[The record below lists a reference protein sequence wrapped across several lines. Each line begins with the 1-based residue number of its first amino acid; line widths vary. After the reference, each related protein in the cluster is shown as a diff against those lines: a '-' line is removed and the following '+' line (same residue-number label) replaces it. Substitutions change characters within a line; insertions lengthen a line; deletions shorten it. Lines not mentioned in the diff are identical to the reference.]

1 MWGRRE
7 QRTVDC
13 MADAL
18 TVEVMRGSWRA
29 GSLCAEIDSFDRCG
43 RAEQQRLCGACPVS
57 EPCFWSA
64 LVEERGFRSSAGV
77 PPGVRGGVEGSRRR
91 FILGEL
97 SDAELMVRY
106 RRAVNSIL
114 AGLVGRIVGWP
125 DAGED
130 FRWGGCPIG
139 RGCVPSFR

>member
-1 MWGRRE
+1 VVRVRHVGDAVLWGRPV
-7 QRTVDC
+7 QRSVDC
-13 MADAL
+13 VADAL
-18 TVEVMRGSWRA
+18 TVEVMRGLWRA
-29 GSLCAEIDSFDRCG
+29 CSLCAEIDSFDRCG

-57 EPCFWSA
+57 EPCFWAA

-106 RRAVNSIL
+106 RRAVDELDSGGVG
-114 AGLVGRIVGWP
+114 GLDRRV
-125 DAGED
+125 A
-130 FRWGGCPIG
+130 
-139 RGCVPSFR
+139 

>member
-1 MWGRRE
+1 MWGRPE

-29 GSLCAEIDSFDRCG
+29 GSLCAEIDSFDRCA
-43 RAEQQRLCGACPVS
+43 RAEQQRVCEACPVS

-64 LVEERGFRSSAGV
+64 LVEERGFRSSAGL
-77 PPGVRGGVEGSRRR
+77 PPGVRGGVEGARRR

-106 RRAVNSIL
+106 RRAVAEL
-114 AGLVGRIVGWP
+114 DVDGVGAAVRRV
-125 DAGED
+125 A
-130 FRWGGCPIG
+130 
-139 RGCVPSFR
+139 